1 MTTLSALTNPASY
14 HLLSYGTLLGSTLF
28 QSFIGGIIAFRVL
41 PRPQFSVLQQHT
53 FPTYFTLQSII
64 PVVLALTYPRGRG
77 GPAALYRGG
86 ENKLVVSLF
95 ATMFIT
101 AVANW
106 AWLGPATTRCM
117 RERKHQETRDGKKS
131 YDAGPHSTEM
141 ERLNKKFST
150 LHGAS
155 SLLNLFTFI
164 AIVWYGFVLGARL

>member
-53 FPTYFTLQSII
+53 FPTYFTLQSIA
-64 PVVLALTYPRGRG
+64 PVVLALTYPGGRG
-77 GPAALYRGG
+77 GFTAIYEG
-86 ENKLVVSLF
+86 EGNKLVIGLF
-95 ATMFIT
+95 ATMFVT

-106 AWLGPATTRCM
+106 VWLGPATTRCM
-117 RERKHQETRDGKKS
+117 QERKHQETRDGKKP
-131 YDAGPHSTEM
+131 YDAGPHSVEM
-141 ERLNKKFST
+141 ERLNKKFSA

-155 SLLNLFTFI
+155 SLLNLCTFI
-164 AIVWYGFVLGARL
+164 AVVWYGFVLGERV